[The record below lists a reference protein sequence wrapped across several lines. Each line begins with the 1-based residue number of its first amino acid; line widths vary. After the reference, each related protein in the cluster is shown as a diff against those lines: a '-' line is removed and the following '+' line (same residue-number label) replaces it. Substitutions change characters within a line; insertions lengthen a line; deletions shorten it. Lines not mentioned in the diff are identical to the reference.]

1 LHYFKFRCWLLLF
14 CICHMQELSALPP
27 LPGCAPGH
35 VEFAQLDLCSLKNVR
50 AFAKSFNAQRRRLD
64 VLVCN
69 AGIMSPANKLVTQDG
84 LEMQFQVRGGW
95 GREGRKWVWR

>member
-1 LHYFKFRCWLLLF
+1 MLPLLL
-14 CICHMQELSALPP
+14 QELSALPP
-27 LPGCAPGH
+27 LPGCAPGQ

-50 AFAKSFNAQRRRLD
+50 QFAKSFNAQRRRLD

-84 LEMQFQVRGGW
+84 LEMQFQVRDGLDELSALCSHFNTR
-95 GREGRKWVWR
+95 GRE